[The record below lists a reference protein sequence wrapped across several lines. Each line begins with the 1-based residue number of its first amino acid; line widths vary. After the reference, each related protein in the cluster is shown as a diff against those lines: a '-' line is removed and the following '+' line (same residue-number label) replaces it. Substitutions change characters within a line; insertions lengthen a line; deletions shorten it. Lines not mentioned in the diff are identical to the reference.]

1 MLSFIVLV
9 EKDNQERM
17 GIGGLKE
24 KQSLIINFVLQKLGG
39 GAYWRRRTCL
49 IREGDQYR
57 I

>member
-1 MLSFIVLV
+1 
-9 EKDNQERM
+9 M

-39 GAYWRRRTCL
+39 GGILEKEDCL